1 MTSVKISDFL
11 TTSHPPLSANSRNPP
26 QCGRHKWKPPKI
38 INYLTYSSRHFF
50 DGLVKVP
57 SLKGAAHA
65 NLRVD
70 GRVVPWDASL
80 CCVEQGECIGNAT
93 LQHACTLYK

>member
-1 MTSVKISDFL
+1 MIS
-11 TTSHPPLSANSRNPP
+11 T
-26 QCGRHKWKPPKI
+26 
-38 INYLTYSSRHFF
+38 YLTYSSRHFF

-70 GRVVPWDASL
+70 GRVVPWDASVGS
-80 CCVEQGECIGNAT
+80 VEQGERVGYAT
-93 LQHACTLYK
+93 LQHACTLCKYIMRQIVIAK